1 MKLLL
6 YGTSS
11 SGKSTIMKL
20 LPKNVKIL
28 SADDI
33 FQKRRL
39 PEYKS
44 VESSFKNKYYT
55 KKEISNINL
64 KSIYKYF
71 KLESKKSKNF
81 IIEIV
86 YWPNRIKEF
95 SETRFKKYLSIN
107 NLKSVILYTNLSNL
121 IRNIEKRRNYDPR
134 GLYVFDHF
142 TKLYTFTDNEN
153 EAIGVVCLKDFIK
166 DLKNVKYFF
175 SSEKELITFARKI
188 FKQLKIK
195 YLKMEKKYYIK
206 PVDKYDIVLD
216 STNKTPEQLIKELKK
231 NINN

>member
-33 FQKRRL
+33 FKKRKL

-44 VESSFKNKYYT
+44 IESSFKNKYYT
-55 KKEISNINL
+55 QQEKDNIEL

-86 YWPNRIKEF
+86 YWPSRIDEF
-95 SETRFKKYLSIN
+95 SELRLKKYLSIN

-121 IRNIEKRRNYDPR
+121 IRNIEKRRNYDFR
-134 GLYVFDHF
+134 GLGVFYNF
-142 TKLYTFTDNEN
+142 TKLYTYTDNKN

-166 DLKNVKYFF
+166 DLKN
-175 SSEKELITFARKI
+175 
-188 FKQLKIK
+188 IK
-195 YLKMEKKYYIK
+195 
-206 PVDKYDIVLD
+206 
-216 STNKTPEQLIKELKK
+216 
-231 NINN
+231 